1 MDDNDSS
8 AVQEEKEG
16 TAKDAQYLKIVG
28 QIKDYDGKKSLV
40 AQHSICKI
48 ENEDQI
54 TQEISNS
61 RTYRRHGDTCFD
73 ATNEQFDSTS
83 TTVGRPVAVVVSR
96 IKC

>member
-40 AQHSICKI
+40 AQHSIRKI

-54 TQEISNS
+54 THHMSELVYSAKKYQTAERIGGMMQQMNNS
-61 RTYRRHGDTCFD
+61 SPL
-73 ATNEQFDSTS
+73 Q
-83 TTVGRPVAVVVSR
+83 
-96 IKC
+96 